1 MELLNTI
8 AAGLLISVV
17 TSVITVRLA
26 LGRYYSERWWE
37 RRLDAYTRVHDA
49 LSVQLKQT
57 KAESDA
63 MDYYYSE
70 LYRTGEARAK
80 PVPDAVAEELRKNW
94 RESERELEDAL
105 IRGAFLLSEDA
116 VGLLRR
122 YQQERRKIELSMRD
136 LQQESIEA
144 LLAAAQDA
152 VDEFGKL
159 AKRDLGIAR
168 PVLVLRARPLGPTRS
183 VRTVRTRRL

>member
-1 MELLNTI
+1 M
-8 AAGLLISVV
+8 A
-17 TSVITVRLA
+17 TSVLTVRLA

-63 MDYYYSE
+63 MDDYYSE
-70 LYRTGEARAK
+70 LYRTGEAHART
-80 PVPDAVAEELRKNW
+80 VPDDLANELRKNW

-116 VGLLRR
+116 VALLRR
-122 YQQERRKIELSMRD
+122 YQQEQRKIAFSLRE

-144 LLAAAQDA
+144 QLVAAQGA

-168 PVLVLRARPLGPTRS
+168 PVL
-183 VRTVRTRRL
+183 TRRVRP

>member
-8 AAGLLISVV
+8 AAGLLVSVV
-17 TSVITVRLA
+17 TSVLTVRLA

-63 MDYYYSE
+63 MDDYYSE
-70 LYRTGEARAK
+70 LYRTGEAHAK
-80 PVPDAVAEELRKNW
+80 PVPDEVTEELRKNW
-94 RESERELEDAL
+94 RESERELEDAI

-122 YQQERRKIELSMRD
+122 YQQERRKIDISMRD

-168 PVLVLRARPLGPTRS
+168 PVLMLRTRPLQPTS
-183 VRTVRTRRL
+183 NVRTVRPRRL